1 MTTLFAQ
8 PYDISATGF
17 YFDNADDYLKK
28 AKINRNDYDL
38 PVEEYEIQ
46 FIEGESIDV
55 ALANAWGLSQ
65 CNLKS
70 FFKATEDWS
79 DYEKQ
84 SFIIA
89 VGECGYD
96 FDHETVNPD
105 DFDVTFYEF
114 RNMTDLAEHF
124 VEEGMFGEIPK
135 ALEWYIDYEAIAYN
149 LSMDYSEVT
158 IAGKNLIYTC
168 P

>member
-1 MTTLFAQ
+1 MTKLYAQ
-8 PYDISATGF
+8 PYDLSATGF
-17 YFDNADDYLKK
+17 YFDNAEDYLAK
-28 AKINRNDYDL
+28 AKALRNSYGQ
-38 PVEEYEIQ
+38 PVEEFEIQ
-46 FIEGESIDV
+46 FIDGDYIDV
-55 ALANAWGLSQ
+55 ELAKAWGLSQ
-65 CNLKS
+65 GSLES

-84 SFIIA
+84 YFIIA

-96 FDHETVNPD
+96 YDPETVSPN
-105 DFDVTFYEF
+105 DFDVSLYEF
-114 RNMTDLAEHF
+114 RNMTDLARHF
-124 VEEGMFGEIPK
+124 VEEGLFGDIPE

-158 IAGKNLIYTC
+158 IAGKNFIYTC

>member
-8 PYDISATGF
+8 PYDISASGF
-17 YFDNADDYLKK
+17 YFDNAEDYLKQAK
-28 AKINRNDYDL
+28 ANRNDCNQI
-38 PVEEYEIQ
+38 VEEYEIQ
-46 FIEGESIDV
+46 FIEGENIDV
-55 ALANAWGLSQ
+55 ALAHAWGLSQ

-84 SFIIA
+84 CFIIA

-96 FDHETVNPD
+96 FDSETVNPD

-114 RNMTDLAEHF
+114 RNMTELAEHF

-135 ALEWYIDYEAIAYN
+135 TLEWYIDYESIAYN